1 MIPKRSLLCF
11 ERFLFLGRNEIAIF
25 VEKMLET
32 PLQIL
37 YQDEYIVAINKPH
50 NLLVHRSSIAAQ
62 ENEFALQILRDQL
75 NCWVNPCH
83 RIDRKT
89 GGILL
94 FSLSKEADRAMQMKF
109 ENREIDKNYLALVRG
124 FLLEKGLTDRPLENE
139 KGVMKDAVTHFKCLQ
154 QVELDIEVSRY
165 PKSRYSLAEIS
176 PETGRTHQ
184 IRRHFAQMRH
194 YLIGDKT
201 YGDCK
206 HNKMFEACFGL
217 NTMLLHARELSFEH
231 PFTKEKMIITAP
243 LHKEFTG
250 ILEKIGMIL
259 SEF

>member
-1 MIPKRSLLCF
+1 
-11 ERFLFLGRNEIAIF
+11 
-25 VEKMLET
+25 MLDT

-37 YQDEYIVAINKPH
+37 FQDEHIVAINKPH
-50 NLLVHRSSIAAQ
+50 NLLVHRSPIAAD
-62 ENEFALQILRDQL
+62 ESVFALQMLRDQL

-89 GGILL
+89 SGVLL

-109 ENREIDKNYLALVRG
+109 ENREIDKKYLALVRG
-124 FLLEKGLTDRPLENE
+124 YLPEKGTADRPLENE
-139 KGVMKDAVTHFKCLQ
+139 KGVMKDSITHFRCLQ

-176 PETGRTHQ
+176 PETGRMHQ

-206 HNKMFEACFGL
+206 HNKMFEEKFDL
-217 NTMLLHARELSFEH
+217 NTMLLHAEELGFEH
-231 PFTKEKMIITAP
+231 PFSQVKMIIKASLQT
-243 LHKEFTG
+243 EFLS
-250 ILEKIGMIL
+250 ILNKIGVDI
-259 SEF
+259 STR

>member
-1 MIPKRSLLCF
+1 
-11 ERFLFLGRNEIAIF
+11 
-25 VEKMLET
+25 MLDN

-37 YQDEYIVAINKPH
+37 YQDEHIVAINKPH
-50 NLLVHRSSIAAQ
+50 NLLVHRSPIAV
-62 ENEFALQILRDQL
+62 EETVFALQILRDQL

-89 GGILL
+89 GGVLL

-109 ENREIDKNYLALVRG
+109 ENREMDKKYLALVRG
-124 FLLEKGLTDRPLENE
+124 FLPEEGTTNRPLENAN
-139 KGVMKDAVTHFKCLQ
+139 GVLKEAITHYRCLQ

-165 PKSRYSLAEIS
+165 PKSRYSLAEII

-201 YGDCK
+201 HGDCK
-206 HNKMFEACFGL
+206 HNKMFEERFEL
-217 NTMLLHARELSFEH
+217 NTMLLHARELTFEH
-231 PFTKEKMIITAP
+231 PFIKEKIKIIAP
-243 LHKEFTG
+243 LQKDFSG
-250 ILEKIGMIL
+250 ILEKVGMVL
-259 SEF
+259 SES

>member
-1 MIPKRSLLCF
+1 
-11 ERFLFLGRNEIAIF
+11 
-25 VEKMLET
+25 MLDI

-37 YQDEYIVAINKPH
+37 FQDEHIVAINKPH
-50 NLLVHRSSIAAQ
+50 NLLVHRSPIAAD
-62 ENEFALQILRDQL
+62 ESVFALQMLRDQL

-89 GGILL
+89 SGVLL

-109 ENREIDKNYLALVRG
+109 ENRQCDKKYLALVRG
-124 FLLEKGLTDRPLENE
+124 YLPEEGTADRPLENE
-139 KGVMKDAVTHFKCLQ
+139 KGVMKDSITHFRCLQ

-176 PETGRTHQ
+176 PETGRMHQ

-206 HNKMFEACFGL
+206 HNKMFEEQFDL
-217 NTMLLHARELSFEH
+217 HTMLLHARELGFEH
-231 PFTKEKMIITAP
+231 PFTQEKMIIKAP
-243 LHKEFTG
+243 LQTEF
-250 ILEKIGMIL
+250 LSVLDKIGMDISKL
-259 SEF
+259 

>member
-1 MIPKRSLLCF
+1 MF
-11 ERFLFLGRNEIAIF
+11 
-25 VEKMLET
+25 ET

-37 YQDEYIVAINKPH
+37 YQDEHIVAINKPH
-50 NLLVHRSSIAAQ
+50 NLLVHRSPIAA
-62 ENEFALQILRDQL
+62 EETIFALQLLRDQL

-89 GGILL
+89 GGVLL

-109 ENREIDKNYLALVRG
+109 ENREIDKKYCALVRG
-124 FLLEKGLTDRPLENE
+124 FLLEKGTIDRPLENE

-165 PKSRYSLAEIS
+165 PKSRYSWAEII

-201 YGDCK
+201 HGDCK
-206 HNKMFEACFGL
+206 HNKMFEERFGL
-217 NTMLLHARELSFEH
+217 NTMLLHAQELSFEH
-231 PFTKEKMIITAP
+231 PFTKEKTVITAP
-243 LHKEFTG
+243 LHKEFIG
-250 ILEKIGMIL
+250 ILERIGMIL

>member
-1 MIPKRSLLCF
+1 MFNPQNVIVYLY
-11 ERFLFLGRNEIAIF
+11 G
-25 VEKMLET
+25 KMFDT

-37 YQDEYIVAINKPH
+37 YRDEHIVAINKPH
-50 NLLVHRSSIAAQ
+50 NLLVHRSPIAA
-62 ENEFALQILRDQL
+62 EERIFALQILRDQL

-89 GGILL
+89 GGVLL

-109 ENREIDKNYLALVRG
+109 ENREIGKEYLALVRG
-124 FLLEKGLTDRPLENE
+124 FLPEEGTTDRPLENANGILQ
-139 KGVMKDAVTHFKCLQ
+139 KSVTHYRCLQ

-165 PKSRYSLAEIS
+165 PKSRYSLAQII

-201 YGDCK
+201 HGDCK
-206 HNKMFEACFGL
+206 HNKMFEEHFAL
-217 NTMLLHARELSFEH
+217 NTMLLHARELTFKH
-231 PFTKEKMIITAP
+231 PFSKEKIMITAP
-243 LHKEFTG
+243 LHREFS
-250 ILEKIGMIL
+250 IVLEKIGIFI
-259 SEF
+259 S